1 MGVVVKIGELSTR
14 SGCSVQTIRYYEKE
28 GLIPKPARTESN
40 YRVNDTAALKTL
52 RFIKNCRAMDLTLG
66 ETKQL
71 ILLQRSPEETCESVN
86 GLIDKHLDV
95 VSSRIAD
102 LKTLQG
108 ELESLRQK
116 CGKERSIKQC
126 GILGELCP

>member
-40 YRVNDTAALKTL
+40 YRVYDTTALKTL

-66 ETKQL
+66 EIKQL
-71 ILLQRSPEETCESVN
+71 ILLQRSPEETCETVN
-86 GLIDKHLDV
+86 DLIDKHLDV
-95 VSSRIAD
+95 ISSRISD
-102 LKTLQG
+102 LKALQG
-108 ELESLRQK
+108 DLESLRQK
-116 CGKERSIKQC
+116 CGNERSIKQC